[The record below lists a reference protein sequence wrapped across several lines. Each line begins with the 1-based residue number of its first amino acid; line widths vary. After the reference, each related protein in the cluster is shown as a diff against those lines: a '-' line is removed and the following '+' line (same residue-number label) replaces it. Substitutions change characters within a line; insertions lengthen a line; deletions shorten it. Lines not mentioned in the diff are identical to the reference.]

1 MPRIVDPRWRVANAH
16 KDNCCAVHGCRWSE
30 KDCPVVSGTARSGPC
45 QKCLGVEDDRPT
57 KAAYMA
63 ACRALWRHR
72 EGEEKLTAANRVLC
86 EKNKNLRDQIR
97 LLKKRAA
104 AARRIQARV

>member
-1 MPRIVDPRWRVANAH
+1 
-16 KDNCCAVHGCRWSE
+16 
-30 KDCPVVSGTARSGPC
+30 
-45 QKCLGVEDDRPT
+45 
-57 KAAYMA
+57 MA